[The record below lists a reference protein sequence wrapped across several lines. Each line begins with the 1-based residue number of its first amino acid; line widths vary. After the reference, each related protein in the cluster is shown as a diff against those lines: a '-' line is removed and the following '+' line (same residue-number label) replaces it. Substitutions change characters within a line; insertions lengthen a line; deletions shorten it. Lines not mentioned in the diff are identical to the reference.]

1 MKFMNV
7 PDGFLPE
14 LTAKDIREVQK
25 EFDQEMSRE
34 KQSADFQSLDVET
47 QEAIISSLHLT
58 YFFSKRLAKKK
69 FTPKKYR
76 YWENE

>member
-25 EFDQEMSRE
+25 EFDQEMSHE

-47 QEAIISSLHLT
+47 QEAIIASLHHT